1 MWKEVKLGAVCRF
14 IGGSQPAKSNFEYV
28 KSNKNIRLIQIRDYK
43 SDKHI
48 VYIPKEK
55 AKRFCKRSDVMIG
68 RYGPPIFQILRGIEG
83 AYNVALMKAI
93 PKEGLDNDYLFYFL
107 QNKKLLN
114 YVIVNSIRAAG
125 QSGVKKEALEEYDLV
140 LPSLEEQKIIVAKID
155 SAFAEIDKL
164 LSINQNNLEN
174 TKRIYSNGIDETFKM
189 LSSNYEELGKYSK
202 INYGYTTKASFSKG
216 KYKLLRITDL
226 QDNSVNWDAV
236 PYCEIEKEKLDKML
250 LYDGDIVFAR
260 TGATTGKS
268 FLVEKPVNALFAS
281 YLIRVSV
288 DREVFE
294 PSYVMHFFQSTNYW
308 QQVKEGIS
316 GSAQGGFN
324 ASKLSRLKIPKINK
338 TQQQKIVEKLDL
350 LHEKTNRL
358 ARFYED
364 KLDQYISLKFS
375 FLSKELKT

>member
-1 MWKEVKLGAVCRF
+1 
-14 IGGSQPAKSNFEYV
+14 
-28 KSNKNIRLIQIRDYK
+28 
-43 SDKHI
+43 
-48 VYIPKEK
+48 
-55 AKRFCKRSDVMIG
+55 
-68 RYGPPIFQILRGIEG
+68 
-83 AYNVALMKAI
+83 
-93 PKEGLDNDYLFYFL
+93 
-107 QNKKLLN
+107 
-114 YVIVNSIRAAG
+114 
-125 QSGVKKEALEEYDLV
+125 
-140 LPSLEEQKIIVAKID
+140 
-155 SAFAEIDKL
+155 
-164 LSINQNNLEN
+164 NNLEN

-375 FLSKELKT
+375 F